1 MRRLLHMLQNGLV
14 ILILAWSQGTATLPA
29 EQTAGSQT
37 VDGATTHSESLPESV
52 QLAAETVKPAI
63 KSIDGRGFQT
73 AQSLQPYSVAEFLPT
88 ESPIFYWDIN
98 LKYINDMHNGN
109 LVISMDDRYTYG
121 VESILALNN
130 WELFFGYRALTD
142 RYGSKTRTD
151 EMQLGLRYIWGNI
164 LSWRLWQ
171 NTMGHYNRRPD
182 ALYRPDEPFYL
193 GLALAGSYFMAGNL
207 SGQTIQNQLHEHSRV
222 PKVYD
227 QYLDNY
233 NALSLAAELYFAYTF
248 DLRSLLPTWEMLR
261 LELGA
266 SAAAETALGYHET
279 THLGL
284 RSKFYS
290 GNQYLQFDFYLQQLD
305 YYDGFGGSNTVEK
318 MWSDTQTAFWLS
330 FSSRSGLYQR
340 RVDMSLGSL
349 KHLGSE
355 DSQSSYPFGF
365 GSLELSWTML
375 QEKKDF
381 VQPDYSQ
388 SFLMDLVND
397 SALVLDRFAFFFYLA
412 DRIPCD
418 FSILAIRDITGDP
431 KLFGGNSLAR
441 KAEAAW
447 LGILDFR
454 KTFDLKWFG
463 FLELYAGLGPGL
475 ITLQFPKSIARLDS
489 RISLQFFTIG
499 GQAGLRWYGLQL
511 RRDGTVYGIEASI
524 LSLLPFNDMDST
536 VRFTETRLRIDT
548 MQPRLYFMLGI
559 SILTDW

>member
-1 MRRLLHMLQNGLV
+1 MLQSSLA
-14 ILILAWSQGTATLPA
+14 ILILAWSQGIASLPA
-29 EQTAGSQT
+29 EQTAGSPT
-37 VDGATTHSESLPESV
+37 VAEAAAHLESLPESV
-52 QLAAETVKPAI
+52 QLAAEAVKP
-63 KSIDGRGFQT
+63 IDGRGFQT
-73 AQSLQPYSVAEFLPT
+73 AQNSQPYSIAELLLT

-121 VESILALNN
+121 VESIVALNN
-130 WELFFGYRALTD
+130 WELFFDYRSLTD
-142 RYGSKTRTD
+142 RYGSETRTD
-151 EMQLGLRYIWGNI
+151 EMQVGLRYIWGNI
-164 LSWRLWQ
+164 LSWRLWH

-182 ALYRPDEPFYL
+182 ALYRSDEPFYL

-222 PKVYD
+222 PKVYGK
-227 QYLDNY
+227 YLDNY
-233 NALSLAAELYFAYTF
+233 NALAWAAELYFAYTF

-266 SAAAETALGYHET
+266 SAVAETALGYHET

-349 KHLGSE
+349 KHLGNE

-388 SFLMDLVND
+388 SFLIDFTNNG
-397 SALVLDRFAFFFYLA
+397 LVLDRFAFFFYLA
-412 DRIPCD
+412 DRIPSD
-418 FSILAIRDITGDP
+418 FSILAIRNITGDP
-431 KLFGGNSLAR
+431 KLFGGDSLAR
-441 KAEAAW
+441 KGEAAW

-454 KTFDLKWFG
+454 KTFDLKWLG

-475 ITLQFPKSIARLDS
+475 ITLQFPKSIARLGS
-489 RISLQFFTIG
+489 RISLQFFTMG
-499 GQAGLRWYGLQL
+499 GQAGLRWYGLKL
-511 RRDGTVYGIEASI
+511 RRDGTVYGIEASVI
-524 LSLLPFNDMDST
+524 SLLPFHDMEST
-536 VRFTETRLRIDT
+536 VRFAETRLRIDT
-548 MQPRLYFMLGI
+548 MQPRFYFMLGI